1 MQVIQIEGKF
11 TDQCKPMFVEDYKT
25 IEDKFAKIEMR
36 LQDILFSMNN
46 GQRSLQLVNDILVIC
61 KYMVILQNDE
71 PERKNK
77 VVINDKKI

>member
-11 TDQCKPMFVEDYKT
+11 TDQFKPMILENYKT
-25 IEDKFAKIEMR
+25 IEDKFARIEMR

-46 GQRSLQLVNDILVIC
+46 GERSLQLVNDLVIIC

-71 PERKNK
+71 PE
-77 VVINDKKI
+77 KKK